1 MLNSATLYHTILDKK
16 EVALDMISTA
26 LEFAKTDLDQV
37 SRVNAKQTTRLV
49 KVLTAYKIRLEDE
62 MRGEAK
68 ALVIGSPEN
77 GKLPT
82 HRPNLL
88 KAASPLMSPVIS
100 DDTKAQRQRS
110 DSTVSEKE

>member
-1 MLNSATLYHTILDKK
+1 MDLQLAPKATSEAGARVTP
-16 EVALDMISTA
+16 TGQ
-26 LEFAKTDLDQV
+26 FAKMQLAQV
-37 SRVNAKQTTRLV
+37 LSSHLASL
-49 KVLTAYKIRLEDE
+49 
-62 MRGEAK
+62 AK